1 MKNLYQNRISGFSI
15 ALLLAFSVF
24 VTGCDT
30 GSDAKTGTMT
40 VEMTDAP
47 IDTADAVNV
56 DIERVEVNRVGD
68 PDGWTTLNE
77 TKETYD
83 LLNLANG
90 ATAVIGSAAL
100 EAGTYPQI
108 RLVLAEEGH
117 SVEVDGNVYDMKVPS
132 GAQTGIK
139 LNINAEIEEDIEYVV
154 LLDFDASR
162 SVVQA
167 GSSEQVP
174 YLLNPVVKAKE
185 KAITGNI
192 EGTVEPAGSEPVVY
206 AIDNSG
212 TEADTL
218 ASTVANTEDG
228 YFKLIGLEEGTY
240 DVSIDPRND
249 NYAIENITDVSVTV
263 EETNSLGTIQVS
275 QN

>member
-1 MKNLYQNRISGFSI
+1 MKNLLQKRISSI
-15 ALLLAFSVF
+15 SLMLILAFSVF
-24 VTGCDT
+24 VTGCDM
-30 GSDAKTGTMT
+30 GSDAGSGTMT

-47 IDTADAVNV
+47 IDSADAVNV
-56 DIERVEVNRVGD
+56 NIERVEVNRTGN
-68 PDGWTTLNE
+68 PDGWITLNE
-77 TKETYD
+77 TQETYD
-83 LLNLANG
+83 LLNLSNG

-108 RLVLAEEGH
+108 RLILAEQGH
-117 SVEVDGNVYDMKVPS
+117 TVEINDKVYDMTVPS

-167 GSSEQVP
+167 GSSEEVP
-174 YLLNPVVKAKE
+174 YLLKPVIKAKE

-192 EGTVEPAGSEPVVY
+192 EGTVDPATAEPVVY

-228 YFKLIGLEEGTY
+228 YFKLIGLEEGSY
-240 DVSIDPRND
+240 QVSIDPRND
-249 NYAIENITDVSVTV
+249 DYVIENIEDVSVTV
-263 EETNSLGTIQVS
+263 EQTNSLGTIQVS

>member
-1 MKNLYQNRISGFSI
+1 M
-15 ALLLAFSVF
+15 
-24 VTGCDT
+24 
-30 GSDAKTGTMT
+30 GSDAGSGTMT

-47 IDTADAVNV
+47 IDSADAVNV
-56 DIERVEVNRVGD
+56 NIERVEVNRTGN
-68 PDGWTTLNE
+68 PDGWITLNE
-77 TKETYD
+77 TQETYD
-83 LLNLANG
+83 LLNLSNG

-108 RLVLAEEGH
+108 RLILAEQGH
-117 SVEVDGNVYDMKVPS
+117 TVEINDKVYDMTVPS

-167 GSSEQVP
+167 GSSEEVP
-174 YLLNPVVKAKE
+174 YLLKPVIKAKE

-192 EGTVEPAGSEPVVY
+192 EGTVDPATAEPVVY

-228 YFKLIGLEEGTY
+228 YFKLIGLEEGSY
-240 DVSIDPRND
+240 QVSIDPRND
-249 NYAIENITDVSVTV
+249 DYVIENIEDVSVTV
-263 EETNSLGTIQVS
+263 EQTNSLGTIQVS